1 MPWKGWLP
9 RRRRKPIF
17 NSRHLSQRLRSNTE
31 SSTRPYRQHNPTC
44 APFLSWRDAHPLH
57 SRRGR
62 DFNEALGGLNEATA
76 VRKHT
81 EGQNAGSQL
90 FLPMAREGA
99 LTPVDTD
106 PGEVPDYSFCD
117 VPYHSSS
124 ASTSSSSSSTHSRK
138 SRASLLLRVR
148 SRDTWKGGVSEIVS
162 LCDESE
168 RRRALRRGG
177 RVATPVSR
185 PIRRA
190 FVEDRVELDE
200 PLVGYQVREGDEGRM
215 QGFVLCT
222 TFTTWMSGDSFC
234 WHGSVEGGGSP
245 KGGSPKKGRGGER
258 GGGSP
263 KGGSPKGAGRKGVSG
278 RSPKGGS
285 PTKGSGSGSGSRRS
299 PPKSKGMGGSSVGSP
314 RALAGRLNACRRE
327 GDPLTTGCVW
337 PRVAEISLLGGLGC
351 GGALLTWLLSEL
363 QEGRVRAQDG
373 APYEFV
379 VLDATTNAIPFYER
393 MGFVHVGA
401 RARHYTEIK
410 EGGVVASSVGP
421 WVPYVHFE
429 YKVPEGIDP
438 SFMMV
443 LVLEVRDPGE
453 CACRVCNPLQL
464 CVYVCVCMCV
474 CVLW

>member
-1 MPWKGWLP
+1 
-9 RRRRKPIF
+9 
-17 NSRHLSQRLRSNTE
+17 
-31 SSTRPYRQHNPTC
+31 
-44 APFLSWRDAHPLH
+44 
-57 SRRGR
+57 
-62 DFNEALGGLNEATA
+62 
-76 VRKHT
+76 
-81 EGQNAGSQL
+81 
-90 FLPMAREGA
+90 MAREGA

-117 VPYHSSS
+117 VPYHSTS
-124 ASTSSSSSSTHSRK
+124 ASSSSSSSTHSRK
-138 SRASLLLRVR
+138 NRASLLLRVR
-148 SRDTWKGGVSEIVS
+148 SRDTWKSGVSEIVS

-177 RVATPVSR
+177 GVATPVSR

-215 QGFVLCT
+215 QGFILCT

-234 WHGSVEGGGSP
+234 WHGGVEGRGSP
-245 KGGSPKKGRGGER
+245 KGGSGR
-258 GGGSP
+258 SP
-263 KGGSPKGAGRKGVSG
+263 KGGSPTKGSG

-285 PTKGSGSGSGSRRS
+285 PTKGSGSGSGSGSRRS
-299 PPKSKGMGGSSVGSP
+299 PPKGKGVGGSSVGSP

-363 QEGRVRAQDG
+363 QEGRLRAQDG

-443 LVLEVRDPGE
+443 LVLEVRDHGGE
-453 CACRVCNPLQL
+453 CACRVCYPLQWCCACECAIVQVCECANVCVCV
-464 CVYVCVCMCV
+464 CVYVCVCV
-474 CVLW
+474 CVVVSAAT